1 MTHRRLL
8 ALLVAAVV
16 VLCGAL
22 YLGSRRN
29 GTERSTA
36 GAVFIPGLSTELG
49 TVSEIDLRKGSPTPG
64 VTLRR
69 AGDQWT
75 LAQRAG
81 YPADASKVRKL
92 LLSLADAK
100 IVEEKTS
107 DPANFSIIGVNDPSE
122 PGAAGTDIT
131 VIAKDGKHG
140 VIVGKPIGEGN
151 FARRGGENH
160 SYTIEPGI
168 TADVEPRVWIDS
180 RLLDVPTNSIQS
192 IDEKL
197 AGGPGAAT
205 PGAAGSRAAGSS
217 SAGQSYVLHRIK
229 DGGEGFALEGAPPAG
244 RKLLEPKA
252 LTPSPSTLS
261 GLTADDVATA
271 SDIDFSKPSKAVFT
285 LTDGNLITVTGVAV
299 GDKRW
304 IQVAA
309 SKDAALDAKAQNR
322 AFEIANYRFDAIFR
336 PLEQLLVPKETKPAA
351 APAAPRSKLPAP
363 RSSPAPTP

>member
-160 SYTIEPGI
+160 SYTIEPGHH
-168 TADVEPRVWIDS
+168 
-180 RLLDVPTNSIQS
+180 
-192 IDEKL
+192 
-197 AGGPGAAT
+197 GGR
-205 PGAAGSRAAGSS
+205 RAAR
-217 SAGQSYVLHRIK
+217 LDR
-229 DGGEGFALEGAPPAG
+229 F
-244 RKLLEPKA
+244 
-252 LTPSPSTLS
+252 
-261 GLTADDVATA
+261 ATA
-271 SDIDFSKPSKAVFT
+271 RCADE
-285 LTDGNLITVTGVAV
+285 
-299 GDKRW
+299 
-304 IQVAA
+304 
-309 SKDAALDAKAQNR
+309 LDPEHR
-322 AFEIANYRFDAIFR
+322 
-336 PLEQLLVPKETKPAA
+336 
-351 APAAPRSKLPAP
+351 
-363 RSSPAPTP
+363 